1 MAWAAQPTPASA
13 LTRPP
18 DPSNPRYV
26 ATTAGA
32 SISLA
37 FEVGGD
43 KGERHAALWVGFLRS
58 YEHMGRA
65 EVVCSGGC
73 ACSDD
78 VIDAPKPHCYPCPNP
93 CPVSLLQ
100 PPASCPLPLAPLPA
114 TLPLRCP

>member
-1 MAWAAQPTPASA
+1 MRSAHASPSTDA
-13 LTRPP
+13 NPHPP
-18 DPSNPRYV
+18 HPRYV

-37 FEVGGD
+37 FELGGD

-73 ACSDD
+73 ACTDD
-78 VIDAPKPHCYPCPNP
+78 VIDASKPHCCPCLTPAPPAPYPLPPAPCPHC
-93 CPVSLLQ
+93 CPYAALYGL
-100 PPASCPLPLAPLPA
+100 
-114 TLPLRCP
+114 

>member
-1 MAWAAQPTPASA
+1 MGCSTHASLSPDPTP
-13 LTRPP
+13 RPG
-18 DPSNPRYV
+18 SNPRYV

-93 CPVSLLQ
+93 CPVSLPP